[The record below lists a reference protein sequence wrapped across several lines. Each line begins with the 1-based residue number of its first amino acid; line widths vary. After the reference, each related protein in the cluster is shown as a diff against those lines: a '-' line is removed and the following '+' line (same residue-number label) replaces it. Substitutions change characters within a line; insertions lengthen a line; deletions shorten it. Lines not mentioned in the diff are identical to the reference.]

1 MMLDRG
7 PVDVLVA
14 GSINVDLVVRV
25 DRLPGPS
32 QTVVGGVLERHGGG
46 KGGNQ
51 AVAAARWGARVR
63 FIGAVGRDDFGTAAL
78 AELQA
83 EGIDTDAVAI
93 PPDAS
98 TGVALIVVD
107 RRGENQIAVASGA
120 NERVDAAAVRGALEG
135 VAFARDGVCLL
146 NLEIP
151 DDAVLAAAI
160 AAAAIGM
167 RTVLNP
173 APARA
178 LTETL
183 LDLQP
188 ILTPNAGEA
197 EALTGLADAAA
208 AAHALSARTRAPV
221 VVTLGASGALIV
233 AAGTEEI
240 VPAIPVEV
248 VDTTGAGDTFNGV
261 LAAELAR
268 GSALPAAVRLAVAA
282 ASRSVTFRGARDGMP
297 RPEEVA
303 ALHATLR

>member
-1 MMLDRG
+1 MSDRG
-7 PVDVLVA
+7 PADVLVA

-78 AELQA
+78 AELAA

-93 PPDAS
+93 LPDAS

-107 RRGENQIAVASGA
+107 RSGENQIAVASGA

-135 VAFARDGVCLL
+135 VPLARDGVCLL

-151 DDAVLAAAI
+151 DDAVLAAAMAG
-160 AAAAIGM
+160 AAMGL

-178 LTETL
+178 LTDEL
-183 LDLQP
+183 LGLQP

-197 EALTGLADAAA
+197 EALTGLADPSA
-208 AAHALSARTRAPV
+208 AAHALAARTRAPV
-221 VVTLGASGALIV
+221 VVTLGAAGALVV
-233 AAGTEEI
+233 AAGVEEI
-240 VPAIPVEV
+240 VPAIPVAV

-268 GSALPAAVRLAVAA
+268 GSALTAAVRLATAA
-282 ASRSVTFRGARDGMP
+282 ASRSVTFSGAREGMP
-297 RPEEVA
+297 TPAEVA
-303 ALHATLR
+303 ALHATSR